1 MAHDK
6 TVVSAVRKA
15 YIYEGLALPAA
26 AKAKKVSEATARRWK
41 TEAAAAGDDWDKARG
56 AQLLAGGSV
65 EEVLRQT
72 LAVMIRQVQ
81 ATIQAI
87 EADEEMAPAVKV
99 QLLGSSAD
107 ASAKLVASMRRMMP
121 ETDALAVRMD
131 TLKKLAEFVRVHY
144 PQHVAAFAELLQPF
158 GEELARG

>member
-1 MAHDK
+1 M
-6 TVVSAVRKA
+6 
-15 YIYEGLALPAA
+15 
-26 AKAKKVSEATARRWK
+26 
-41 TEAAAAGDDWDKARG
+41 
-56 AQLLAGGSV
+56 AGGSV